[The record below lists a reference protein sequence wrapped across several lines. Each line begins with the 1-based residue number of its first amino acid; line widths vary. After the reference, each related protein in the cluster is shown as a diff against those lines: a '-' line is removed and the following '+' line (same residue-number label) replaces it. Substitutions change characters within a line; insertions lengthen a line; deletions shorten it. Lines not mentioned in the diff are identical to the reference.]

1 MLYFSP
7 VEAVVEFEY
16 QAEQEDELSLK
27 VGDIITNVVTAEGGW
42 WEGELN
48 GKKGMF
54 PENFVKLVKRREPA
68 SSKKEEKREATQ
80 RKSVRE
86 LANKFK
92 DGVPISVVPKKKEK
106 KKKCKV
112 LFEYKKENDDELE
125 LQVGDIIEFHK
136 QVEEG
141 WWEGSLNGKHG
152 VFPSNFVEMIEE
164 QSSSDES
171 GQTNSED
178 KDKTSESQGKDEN
191 FQAIKGKK
199 IVGVGLGNI
208 FGGGPIK
215 LRPTADSGKKE
226 DGKSGSKGE
235 PEITPEVAKREK
247 QNTFERAIV
256 RFSYNAEQPDELSL
270 VEGQIIRILDKELED
285 EGWWKG
291 ELHGKVGVFPDNF
304 VELLPNEET
313 SKPKKPPLPTN
324 TTKQS
329 VPVKVSE
336 KSMLD
341 SSDDKIKAENISF
354 SNARKGKKYS
364 VTHSSRHSPGLGK
377 RSQMSRELS
386 CILEAVEQMRD
397 EDSMVLYRPDSRSKI
412 HYYYESLGPSITKK
426 PVAPPPIGKKPLNQ
440 KPVEQK
446 IESSGSQKGSLLSKE
461 KSVSRENHSDERITE
476 DSRSF
481 DGIEPAGQKLTHL
494 TANRAKGPKKR
505 PPSTDGDKESELV
518 DDCKNNYSVSDKSY
532 SQTDKHLP
540 DRPEKPHVLLPSKE
554 IKHQPQPPSEPEAPS
569 LPTSAPPAHKDQSAP
584 PPRPPEPN
592 TNKGLPASPALSSP
606 VNKLIEQLQKE
617 MQELRAN
624 SVSKTAFNELK
635 AEHEKLKLEFETMRN
650 VHAKKF
656 RELENEVDEEK
667 KLRLTTQVEIERVK
681 KFMSET
687 NV

>member
-1 MLYFSP
+1 M
-7 VEAVVEFEY
+7 EAVVEFEY

-336 KSMLD
+336 KSMLN

-364 VTHSSRHSPGLGK
+364 VTHSSRHSPGLSK

-440 KPVEQK
+440 KPIEQK

-461 KSVSRENHSDERITE
+461 KSVSGDCDERITE

-505 PPSTDGDKESELV
+505 PPST
-518 DDCKNNYSVSDKSY
+518 
-532 SQTDKHLP
+532 
-540 DRPEKPHVLLPSKE
+540 VLTLN
-554 IKHQPQPPSEPEAPS
+554 QPQPPSEPEAPS

>member
-505 PPSTDGDKESELV
+505 PPST
-518 DDCKNNYSVSDKSY
+518 
-532 SQTDKHLP
+532 
-540 DRPEKPHVLLPSKE
+540 
-554 IKHQPQPPSEPEAPS
+554 QPQPPSEPEAPS